1 MSSPRGETMPKLRSM
16 EKEYDESPEGIK
28 EYKELMRSVLEF
40 NLNYERK
47 WWQKWKQIKPT
58 EKELDEFI
66 KGFDEE
72 NSWLFDW

>member
-1 MSSPRGETMPKLRSM
+1 MDETQW
-16 EKEYDESPEGIK
+16 ENPEGIK
-28 EYKELMRSVLEF
+28 EYRELMRDVLEF
-40 NLNYERK
+40 NLNHERK